1 MNPTQL
7 YYLLII
13 VLFYAATVQQA
24 QQQQQQPHM
33 HYSTTMCLKCV
44 NVIAHIPKIYLP
56 SVLLV
61 LVTNVC
67 FRAH

>member
-1 MNPTQL
+1 MWL
-7 YYLLII
+7 CVI
-13 VLFYAATVQQA
+13 VLLYAATVQQA
-24 QQQQQQPHM
+24 QQQQPHM
-33 HYSTTMCLKCV
+33 HYLTTMCLKCV